1 MVEALLLRKPANHHL
16 LYRLES
22 NLINLGGW
30 LLMGNYQGQLYW
42 GDALLIGHGQ
52 LQTSPQVAQ
61 HCIIF
66 SLISGW
72 LSLQLSKDHLFGQ
85 FQA

>member
-22 NLINLGGW
+22 NLINLSGR
-30 LLMGNYQGQLYW
+30 LLMAEYQGQLYW

-66 SLISGW
+66 SLTSGW
-72 LSLQLSKDHLFGQ
+72 
-85 FQA
+85 